1 MNVPSVDQAIA
12 SVEAAGGTIHLRKT
26 PIPGIGWLAVA
37 TDTEENVFS
46 MLQPDQ
52 SAG

>member
-1 MNVPSVDQAIA
+1 MA
-12 SVEAAGGTIHLRKT
+12 STAGDVTGRIEAAGGTIHLRKT

-37 TDTEENVFS
+37 TDTEANVFS

-52 SAG
+52 SAA